1 MSEIR
6 YSKFDN
12 QYVIIAPE
20 RFHKPLN
27 KDCSYSKEDII
38 CCPFCAGREEKTTKE
53 IFSIKENG
61 RWLTRVVPNLYT
73 ALNLETKFESKRER
87 FFESFGGFGMHEVIV
102 DTPKHIS
109 IFEFSEKKYFY
120 LLKTI
125 RARVEDLK
133 KDSRIKYLSIFK
145 NHGLNAGATQSHPHS
160 QIIGMPILPIAK
172 KELLQREFDY
182 YRTHG
187 RKLLMDIIEEEIED
201 DKRVLFKNRN
211 FFSFM
216 PYASLFPFEV
226 MISTLD
232 NSFSFTNFND
242 IRLGEL
248 ASITHK
254 TMELLYKEIGEFDF
268 NIEFFEPP
276 INKNFDTED
285 FFDSIEN
292 FHLFYIRIR
301 PRIFNLA
308 GFEVMNEMYINP
320 AEPEFIKSVLDEY
333 KLLN

>member
-27 KDCSYSKEDII
+27 MDCNYKLETKN
-38 CCPFCAGREEKTTKE
+38 CPFCVGAEEKTTKE
-53 IFSIKENG
+53 IFSIREDNQ
-61 RWLTRVVPNLYT
+61 WLTRVVPNLYT
-73 ALNLETKFESKRER
+73 ALNLETKFKSKRDR
-87 FFESFGGFGMHEVIV
+87 FFESFSGFGMHEVII
-102 DTPKHIS
+102 DTPRHITV
-109 IFEFSEKKYFY
+109 FEFSEKEYFY

-133 KDSRIKYLSIFK
+133 KDMRIKYLSIFK
-145 NHGLNAGATQSHPHS
+145 NHGLNAGASQSHPHS

-172 KELLQREFDY
+172 RELLQREFDY
-182 YRTHG
+182 YKKHG
-187 RKLLMDIIEEEIED
+187 RKLLMDIVEEEIDD
-201 DKRVLFKNRN
+201 DKRVLFKNRD
-211 FFSFM
+211 FVSFM

-226 MISTLD
+226 MITTLD
-232 NSFSFTNFND
+232 NSCFSFTNFSD
-242 IRLGEL
+242 MKLEEL
-248 ASITHK
+248 ATIIQK

-285 FFDSIEN
+285 IFDSIRN

-320 AEPEFIKSVLDEY
+320 VEPEFIKSVLDEFIY
-333 KLLN
+333 

>member
-12 QYVIIAPE
+12 KYVIIAPE

-27 KDCSYSKEDII
+27 MDCNYKLETRN
-38 CCPFCAGREEKTTKE
+38 CPFCVGAEEKTTKE
-53 IFSIKENG
+53 IFSIREDNQ
-61 RWLTRVVPNLYT
+61 WLSRVVPNLYT
-73 ALNLETKFESKRER
+73 ALNLETQFESKRDR
-87 FFESFGGFGMHEVIV
+87 FFESFSGFGMHEVII
-102 DTPKHIS
+102 DTPKHITV
-109 IFEFSEKKYFY
+109 FEFSEKEYFY

-133 KDSRIKYLSIFK
+133 KDMRIKYLSIFK
-145 NHGLNAGATQSHPHS
+145 NYGLNAGASQSHPHS
-160 QIIGMPILPIAK
+160 QIVGMPILPIAK
-172 KELLQREFDY
+172 RELLQREFDY
-182 YRTHG
+182 YKTHG
-187 RKLLMDIIEEEIED
+187 RKLLMDIVEEEID
-201 DKRVLFKNRN
+201 DNKRVLFKNRD
-211 FFSFM
+211 FVSFM

-226 MISTLD
+226 MITTLD
-232 NSFSFTNFND
+232 NSCFSFTN
-242 IRLGEL
+242 LGDTKLEEL
-248 ASITHK
+248 ATIIQKS
-254 TMELLYKEIGEFDF
+254 MELLYKEIGEFDF

-285 FFDSIEN
+285 IFDSIER

-320 AEPEFIKSVLDEY
+320 VEPEFIKSVLDEFIH
-333 KLLN
+333 